1 MPRVPVGAKV
11 GPCEGFATYF
21 APTREV
27 KRQRKERRT
36 LMKWIVQF
44 ARLAVVSL
52 LAAWPSWSMASDL
65 TETPRLRRLG
75 VAEGLPSRMVLS
87 LAQDRQGYV
96 WAATDDG
103 LARYDGKELR
113 VWRNDPQ
120 RPGSLPGNAL
130 EIMAIDAQ
138 DRIWVGANGAGLA
151 MLDADRQ
158 QFRRFA
164 RLEATCPQQ
173 VWALA
178 SSGADLLVGTSGTGI
193 CRLHADGSVSHY
205 QHQAD
210 DPRSLPDDT
219 IYSLLAGN
227 GGKVVWVGTASGLAR
242 WDAADDRFTRIT
254 SPLLQGKDVIRLS
267 GDRAGGI
274 WAGTEDGLF
283 RVMDDGS
290 VQPAPWPEA
299 AQTRAAMVLHDRDG
313 GYWMGT
319 SSGMYRGDAKT
330 LRLLDG
336 DLGSSF
342 LTARSG
348 VLDLLQ
354 DHEGGVWM
362 AMLTQGLAYLRPDW
376 TRFST
381 HYQLDGQSLESL
393 YLLNAAVDGDG
404 FLIAGGHG
412 VHRLDRDGH
421 LSLLLSDKQ
430 LGKGSNWSVLRGSDG
445 VVWVGRAGSVGLY
458 RPADGHF
465 TRVDLGVGDD
475 PQRRADLMRL
485 AADGSVWLSIINHGL
500 QHRAADGKLLADYPA
515 GVAPGLPE
523 SLVEQLRVDAAGRVW
538 ITGGSGVRR
547 FENGRFVSVPGFAGG
562 MVYDIA
568 FAADGSVWL
577 GREGLLEFYRPQG
590 NGYALQ
596 RSLGAAEGVPS
607 VSMGGLVLG
616 CSGQLWATTPRG
628 LVWWQPQG
636 ERLQVLDEGDGLPD
650 VEFTSR
656 PPAHAGCGNALAVS
670 ATGLVGFNPDAA
682 AATTAISQ
690 LVIDEVHVRRDDA
703 VQEQSLVGDVIHLGP
718 DDRDLRI
725 TARLLSY
732 AEPKRHRFRF
742 RIDGYDQNWVELGSE
757 GERILSR
764 LPSGSHLLEIQ
775 GAVAEGAWTPSQSLV
790 IEVAPPWWRSGWAIV
805 AYVLLALL
813 LTTAVVRAYRRRV
826 QRRSEWELAIH
837 KHELAEQAS
846 LAKTRFLATLGH
858 EVRTPMTGVLGMSEL
873 LLDTELD
880 ARQQR
885 YAGAIQQAG
894 THLLRL
900 VNDALDLARIESGK
914 LELENQP
921 FDLGRVLEDVISLM
935 APMAERRGL
944 MFERSEPFATPVRV
958 RGDAMRL
965 RQILMNLLGNAIK
978 FTEQG
983 KVGLSVTLR
992 PDHSGIQLVVS
1003 DTGPGINEE
1012 QQERLFHRF
1021 EQAEGPRT
1029 ASRYG
1034 GSGLGLA
1041 ICQELA
1047 IAMGGGITLESRLGA
1062 GARFFVELPLPWET
1076 MAEQDATN
1084 EGAEPAIG
1092 HALNVLLVEDDVTV
1106 AQVISGLLSARG
1118 HNVVHAPH
1126 GLAALTEVAT
1136 HAFDVG
1142 LLDLDLPALDGL
1154 ALARQLRSSGH
1165 AFALIAVTARSDG
1178 EAERLALE
1186 AGMDGFLRK
1195 PLTGVMLMSAIAHI
1209 LARNRTAQARAD
1221 AGSSADGSDA

>member
-1 MPRVPVGAKV
+1 
-11 GPCEGFATYF
+11 
-21 APTREV
+21 
-27 KRQRKERRT
+27 
-36 LMKWIVQF
+36 MKWMLDCT
-44 ARLAVVSL
+44 RLGVVLL
-52 LAAWPSWSMASDL
+52 LALWPCWSIASDL
-65 TETPRLRRLG
+65 AETPRLRRLG
-75 VAEGLPSRMVLS
+75 VAEGLPSRMVLA

-113 VWRNDPQ
+113 VWRHDPQ

-138 DRIWVGANGAGLA
+138 DRIWVGGNGAGLA
-151 MLDADRQ
+151 MLDTDRQ
-158 QFRRFA
+158 QFQRFP
-164 RLEATCPQQ
+164 RLEETCPQQ

-178 SSGADLLVGTSGTGI
+178 NSGADLLVGTSGTGI

-219 IYSLLAGN
+219 IYSLLASN

-242 WDAADDRFTRIT
+242 WDAADDRFTRIN
-254 SPLLQGKDVIRLS
+254 SSMLQGKDVIRLS
-267 GDRAGGI
+267 GDRSGGI
-274 WAGTEDGLF
+274 WVGTDEGLY

-290 VQPAPWPEA
+290 VLPAPWPEA
-299 AQTRAAMVLHDRDG
+299 AQTRAAVVLHDRDG

-319 SSGMYRGDAKT
+319 ANGMYRGDAKT

-404 FLIAGGHG
+404 FLIAGAHG
-412 VHRLDRDGH
+412 VHRLDRDGR
-421 LSLLLSDKQ
+421 LSLLAGEAQ
-430 LGKGSNWSVLRGSDG
+430 LGKGSNWSVLRGRDG
-445 VVWVGRAGSVGLY
+445 VVWTGRAGSIGLY

-485 AADGSVWLSIINHGL
+485 APDGSVWLSIINHGL
-500 QHRAADGKLLADYPA
+500 QHRAADGRLLADYPA

-523 SLVEQLRVDAAGRVW
+523 KLVEQLRVDASGGLWVAG
-538 ITGGSGVRR
+538 GAGVLR
-547 FENGRFVSVPGFAGG
+547 FENGRFVPVSGIAPG
-562 MVYDIA
+562 MVYDFA
-568 FAADGSVWL
+568 FAADGGLWV
-577 GREGLLEFYRPQG
+577 GREGLLEFYQPQG
-590 NGYALQ
+590 KGFALQ
-596 RSLGAAEGVPS
+596 RSLGAAEGVPA

-636 ERLQVLDEGDGLPD
+636 ERLQVLDESDGLPD

-656 PPAHAGCGNALAVS
+656 PPAHAGCGDALAVS
-670 ATGLVGFNPDAA
+670 ATGLVEFNPDAA
-682 AATTAISQ
+682 VAANAMSQ
-690 LVIDEVHVRRDDA
+690 LVIDAVHVRRNDA
-703 VQEQSLVGDVIHLGP
+703 VQEQSLVGDVIQLGP
-718 DDRDLRI
+718 EDRDLRI

-764 LPSGSHLLEIQ
+764 LPSGSHRLEIQ
-775 GAVAEGAWTPSQSLV
+775 GAVADGAWTPSQTLT
-790 IEVAPPWWRSGWAIV
+790 IDVAPPWWRSAWAIA

-813 LTTAVVRAYRRRV
+813 LTTAVVLAYRRRV
-826 QRRSEWELAIH
+826 QRRSEWQLAMH

-914 LELENQP
+914 LELENHP

-944 MFERSEPFATPVRV
+944 VFERGEPFATPVRV

-983 KVGLSVTLR
+983 KVGLSVNLR
-992 PDHSGIQLVVS
+992 PDNSGIELVVS

-1012 QQERLFHRF
+1012 QQARLFHRF
-1021 EQAEGPRT
+1021 EQADGPRT

-1062 GARFFVELPLPWET
+1062 GARFLVALPLPWEAI
-1076 MAEQDATN
+1076 AEQDAST

-1092 HALNVLLVEDDVTV
+1092 HALNVLLVEDDATV
-1106 AQVISGLLSARG
+1106 AQVIMGLLSVRG
-1118 HNVVHAPH
+1118 HTVVHAPH
-1126 GLAALTEVAT
+1126 GLAALTEVAV
-1136 HAFDVG
+1136 HEFDVG

-1154 ALARQLRSSGH
+1154 ALARQLRGQGH
-1165 AFALIAVTARSDG
+1165 AFPLIAVTARSDA
-1178 EAERLALE
+1178 EAERLAMD

-1195 PLTGVMLMSAIAHI
+1195 PLTGLLLMNAIAHI
-1209 LARNRTAQARAD
+1209 LTRNRNAQARAAASD
-1221 AGSSADGSDA
+1221 TSLQGSEV